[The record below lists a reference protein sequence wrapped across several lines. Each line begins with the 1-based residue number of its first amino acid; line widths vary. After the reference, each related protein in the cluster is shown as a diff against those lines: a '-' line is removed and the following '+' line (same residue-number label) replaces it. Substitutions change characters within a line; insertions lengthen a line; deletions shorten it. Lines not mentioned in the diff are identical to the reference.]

1 MKLSKYS
8 FGVGDRFAREAD
20 AQLKAIVEA
29 KNEGIEIS
37 PVWNKSY
44 REHHIIHSNPE
55 DTFKA
60 AEHAVK
66 KLGWEAPYYVDADH
80 INMETVDYFID
91 HANFFTLDVAD
102 FINQEVPEE
111 EVQAFIQEQQDYL
124 GYLSIPGI
132 ETPFEVTRDFLLQ
145 TAGKYLKAAKEA
157 LKICQH
163 ISAQKGIG
171 SFITEVSMDEVDDPQ
186 SPLEMFFILKM
197 LSPIPLQ
204 TIAPKF
210 TGQFYKGVDYVGD
223 VNKFEKEFDE
233 ILYVLEYAK
242 SQFNLPTDLK
252 LSIHSGSDKFSIYP
266 VIKKLTRKHDQGI
279 HLKTAGTTW
288 LEEVIGLAL
297 SGEEGLSLVKD
308 IYSEALGRMEEL
320 CGPYR
325 TVIDIHTENLPSVAE
340 VRTWDGGKF
349 ANTLRHI
356 PGHPDYNSNFRQ
368 LIHVGYKIAAQM
380 GGKYI
385 HALEKYHDIISKQ
398 VYENLMERHIKRI
411 FPVVE
416 TNKNGGNK

>member
-1 MKLSKYS
+1 MKLAKYS

-20 AQLKAIVEA
+20 AQLKAVIEA
-29 KNEGIEIS
+29 KKSGIDIC

-44 REHHIIHSNPE
+44 REHHIIHSNPA
-55 DTFKA
+55 DTYRFA
-60 AEHAVK
+60 DQAVK
-66 KLGWEAPYYVDADH
+66 KLGWQEPYFVDADH
-80 INMETVDYFID
+80 INMETVDYFMD

-102 FINQEVPEE
+102 FINQKTPEKD
-111 EVQAFIQEQQDYL
+111 VQEFIRAHQAYL
-124 GYLSIPGI
+124 GSLSVPGI

-145 TAGKYLKAAKEA
+145 TAGKYLKATKEA
-157 LKICQH
+157 LKIYQH
-163 ISAQKGIG
+163 ISAHKGTG
-171 SFITEVSMDEVDDPQ
+171 NFITEVSMDEVDDPQ

-197 LSPIPLQ
+197 LSPVPLQ

-223 VNKFEKEFDE
+223 VRKFEKEFDE
-233 ILYVLEYAK
+233 ILYVLEFAK
-242 SQFNLPTDLK
+242 SQFNLPEDLK

-266 VIKKLTRKHDQGI
+266 AIKKLSRKHNQGI

-297 SGEEGLSLVKD
+297 SGNEGLTIAKE
-308 IYSEALGRMEEL
+308 IYAQAFEKMDEL

-325 TVIDIHTENLPSVAE
+325 TVIDIHTEALPDPAE
-340 VRTWDGGKF
+340 VQNWNGEKF

-380 GGKYI
+380 VEKYTD
-385 HALEKYHDIISKQ
+385 ALEKYHEIISEQ
-398 VYENLMERHIKRI
+398 VFENLLERHIKRI
-411 FPVVE
+411 FP
-416 TNKNGGNK
+416 TR